1 VSREPH
7 ISDWRRHT
15 AGDLTSAFR
24 FDRPPGR
31 FPRDNV
37 DLRYRATV
45 SKLRQTQA
53 EVRDNPAPGVPQG
66 PQAMP

>member
-1 VSREPH
+1 MSQEPH
-7 ISDWRRHT
+7 VSDWRRHT

-31 FPRDNV
+31 FPRDNAN
-37 DLRYRATV
+37 LRYRATV
-45 SKLRQTQA
+45 SKLRQ
-53 EVRDNPAPGVPQG
+53 VRDNPAPGVPQG